1 MEDILILWM
10 EVWWAMEEKP
20 IHFDGSSHRLEI
32 QSADVAGE
40 GFELTDE
47 VRVSISGNPYI
58 YE

>member
-1 MEDILILWM
+1 
-10 EVWWAMEEKP
+10 MEEKP